1 MIYNLAYIY
10 KFELKTTQVMEY
22 MKPRPLNGTPKKASS
37 AAAFIK
43 KSEQPFLN
51 KDSLDWLDSRL
62 AFQSYVHGQ
71 AHNMFSRIFP
81 STNFFSS
88 K

>member
-1 MIYNLAYIY
+1 MVAHQTQR
-10 KFELKTTQVMEY
+10 KTITDQQVMEY

-71 AHNMFSRIFP
+71 AHNMFSQIFP
-81 STNFFSS
+81 STKLRIF
-88 K
+88 